1 MTNKKTTAAPLPL
14 WQYWR
19 GLGGWNFYFLV
30 KFALLWAGY
39 LNFHP
44 MLNLVFLAF
53 LLVPIPREKLH
64 RIRHWIA
71 IPLGFALFWHDT
83 WLPGPE
89 SIFSQGSQI
98 AGFSASYIWD
108 LIVRFINW
116 SMVGAFFVLLVLWL
130 FISQWLRVTVF
141 VSAMVVWLAVSPLLP
156 AFTLWPAGQPT

>member
-53 LLVPIPREKLH
+53 LLAQIAREK
-64 RIRHWIA
+64 IRGSGTIPGCPGQSRFLARGRKSPASAPA
-71 IPLGFALFWHDT
+71 ISG
-83 WLPGPE
+83 
-89 SIFSQGSQI
+89 I
-98 AGFSASYIWD
+98 
-108 LIVRFINW
+108 
-116 SMVGAFFVLLVLWL
+116 
-130 FISQWLRVTVF
+130 
-141 VSAMVVWLAVSPLLP
+141 
-156 AFTLWPAGQPT
+156 

>member
-71 IPLGFALFWHDT
+71 IPLGSRCSGT
-83 WLPGPE
+83 IPGCPGQ
-89 SIFSQGSQI
+89 SRFLARDRKSP
-98 AGFSASYIWD
+98 ASAP
-108 LIVRFINW
+108 
-116 SMVGAFFVLLVLWL
+116 A
-130 FISQWLRVTVF
+130 IS
-141 VSAMVVWLAVSPLLP
+141 
-156 AFTLWPAGQPT
+156 GI